1 LLKGRKKGE
10 RLMGKSLI
18 QQQIVT
24 KDSKGLFLT
33 GDGFDTIAV
42 SPNVNERFVKKYLNP
57 INTYHIPSDLK
68 KSGEKEIAAYPP
80 LFTFI
85 QPETGELVL
94 GKANFAPAE
103 SAKQKNRLFVHNY
116 IIPAIRKEEWI
127 HHSSKIFHI
136 EHFYGLEDTE
146 HLKEELEEIEHLAY
160 TKENIFAKKQEL
172 FHVLQL
178 DEKKFKELLFACI
191 TAVAENKRVY
201 ISFQAS
207 HDMQHKYA
215 MWLLELLFLY
225 MPYET
230 RRLFGATTF
239 HNEPEIMEN
248 IHVMFVEQGS
258 IRLRNKAVEN
268 QFTFDLSQDK
278 INGLNFKEEE
288 HDYLH
293 FAYEALVTATELD
306 EFFIYCERA
315 LKGLDKQTKLTIQ
328 TYNSLF
334 LLFYMEKL
342 DYYFYDNDKVA
353 TLEMLLV
360 FLQKKHREK
369 LELVHIFKQVLH
381 REELMKDAS
390 IVQDYLKLV
399 LEIQKVVEHVDVVEF
414 IVKTIAYYEGEAV
427 CQSLWEILEKY
438 PDTYQQV
445 LSYMSD
451 IFSYAEI
458 IEDYLKHQF
467 SFQHSLSKVLIN
479 IKNLLQI
486 NSSFEHNGTFLKST
500 KNRLVYEVK
509 KNSHPISIVFEIVT
523 YFQRSLPF
531 ESYKRMVLPDVKGQ
545 LLVQLQLEKVNLA
558 DVKHFGEIFL
568 LEKEERSFEIKG
580 WEKEKFEVL
589 ELLYT
594 YFYLAFEQTQYV
606 FRMASAPITAKA
618 CELAQDIIKE
628 NGLFKPYERFLL
640 LFPGGMEGVEHR
652 QVFSYI
658 AIYGSEDEMLDYI
671 EWSLKKFGTSPRF
684 SHALKNYLI
693 TDRNSIWKKKEMKRE
708 LASIRSQSLK
718 KLLKEVREQT
728 ANPGVKF
735 FRKHGVLLIVVVI
748 LGVVAYF
755 YTTFNGQ

>member
-1 LLKGRKKGE
+1 
-10 RLMGKSLI
+10 MGKSLI

-24 KDSKGLFLT
+24 RDSKGLFLT
-33 GDGFDTIAV
+33 GDESDTIV
-42 SPNVNERFVKKYLNP
+42 FSPNVEESFIKKYLIP
-57 INTYHIPSDLK
+57 ISTYHMPSELK
-68 KSGEKEIAAYPP
+68 KSSDKEIENYPP
-80 LFTFI
+80 QFTLM
-85 QPETGELVL
+85 QPDTGELVI
-94 GKANFAPAE
+94 GKSSFAPAE
-103 SAKQKNRLFVHNY
+103 SPKRKNRLFVHNY
-116 IIPAIRKEEWI
+116 IIPVSRKEEWI
-127 HHSSKIFHI
+127 HKPSQIFHI
-136 EHFYGLEDTE
+136 EHFYSLEDIDNIGE
-146 HLKEELEEIEHLAY
+146 KLEEIEYVSY
-160 TKENIFAKKQEL
+160 TKENIFTKKQEL

-191 TAVAENKRVY
+191 TAVAEKKRVY

-207 HDMQHKYA
+207 PHLQHKYA
-215 MWLLELLFLY
+215 MWLLELLFIY

-239 HNEPEIMEN
+239 HNEPEILEN

-258 IRLRNKAVEN
+258 IRLRKRAVEN

-278 INGLNFKEEE
+278 RNGLNFKEED

-293 FAYEALVTATELD
+293 FAFEALETATELD
-306 EFFIYCERA
+306 EFFVYCERA
-315 LKGLDKQTKLTIQ
+315 LKGLDKQKKLALQ
-328 TYNSLF
+328 SYNDLF

-353 TLEMLLV
+353 TLKMLYT
-360 FLQKKHREK
+360 FLQKNHREK

-381 REELMKDAS
+381 REERMKDAS
-390 IVQDYLKLV
+390 IVRDYLRFV

-414 IVKTIAYYEGEAV
+414 IVKTIAYYEGEDI
-427 CQSLWEILEKY
+427 CQSLWEILGKY
-438 PDTYQQV
+438 PETYQQV

-451 IFSYAEI
+451 IFSYSEI
-458 IEDYLKHQF
+458 IEDYLKHEF
-467 SFQHSLSKVLIN
+467 SFQHSLSQILIN
-479 IKNLLQI
+479 IKNLLHV
-486 NSSFEHNGTFLKST
+486 NSSFEHNATFLKST

-509 KNSHPISIVFEIVT
+509 KSSHPMAIVFEIIV
-523 YFQRSLPF
+523 YFQRSIPF
-531 ESYKRMVLPDVKGQ
+531 ESYKRMVLPDVKAQ
-545 LLVQLQLEKVNLA
+545 LLVQLQLEKVDLA
-558 DVKHFGEIFL
+558 DVKQFGEIFL
-568 LEKEERSFEIKG
+568 QGKEERSFEIKG

-594 YFYLAFEQTQYV
+594 YFYLSQEQTQHV
-606 FRMASAPITAKA
+606 FRMASEPIKAKA
-618 CELAQDIIKE
+618 SDLAQEITKD

-684 SHALKNYLI
+684 NYALKDYLI
-693 TDRNSIWKKKEMKRE
+693 TDRNSICKKKERKRE

-735 FRKHGVLLIVVVI
+735 FRKYGILIIVLII
-748 LGVVAYF
+748 LGVIGYF
-755 YTTFNGQ
+755 YVN